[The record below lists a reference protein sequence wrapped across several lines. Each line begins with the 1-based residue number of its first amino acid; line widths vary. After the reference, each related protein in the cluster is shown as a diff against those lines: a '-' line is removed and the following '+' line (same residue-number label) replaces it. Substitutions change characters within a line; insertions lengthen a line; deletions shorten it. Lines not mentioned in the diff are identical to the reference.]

1 MGRGGNN
8 HRNMLY
14 QPVADSPLNSK
25 SLHLLDKDNDWQET
39 ILISRE
45 RNWPPGRERPF
56 ADTVNEYQLGFHR
69 QRSLAEHNKLVLSS
83 SDNDSDILS
92 SNTHK
97 LQFKYHFF
105 ISQGFNQPVK
115 INLKKY
121 YYYLCNTDEQYWKN
135 SIFSQ
140 QTFIKSQLDKGLY
153 LDSKVVGFIQDN
165 NDLQTPNYNT
175 AFRSAIKDPENY
187 FPLLRMC
194 DLKNDQTI
202 YQGFDSSWD
211 VIVSFNGSEVEVPV
225 SVTDLPTLPANNL
238 LLSKICLT
246 EKATNKKLP
255 A

>member
-25 SLHLLDKDNDWQET
+25 SLNLLDKDNDWQET

-45 RNWPPGRERPF
+45 RNWSPGRERPF
-56 ADTVNEYQLGFHR
+56 ADTADEYQLGFHR
-69 QRSLAEHNKLVLSS
+69 QCSLSEHNKLVLSN
-83 SDNDSDILS
+83 SDN
-92 SNTHK
+92 K
-97 LQFKYHFF
+97 QQFKYHFF

-115 INLKKY
+115 INLEKY
-121 YYYLCNTDEQYWKN
+121 YHYLRNTNDQYWKN

-140 QTFIKSQLDKGLY
+140 QTFIKSQLEKSPY

-175 AFRSAIKDPENY
+175 AFRTASRDPENY

-202 YQGFDSSWD
+202 YQGFDSSWK
-211 VIVSFNGSEVEVPV
+211 VIIAFNGSEAEVPV

-238 LLSKICLT
+238 LLSKICLAET
-246 EKATNKKLP
+246 SNK
-255 A
+255 